1 MIENFTEN
9 LELGGT
15 LMCIGMGT
23 VFSFLCILVF
33 SMGIMSKIVI
43 YLNKI
48 FPEAAAVVER
58 AGKKSNV
65 SEEEAIAVA
74 IAVAKARG

>member
-1 MIENFTEN
+1 MIENFVEN
-9 LELGGT
+9 LE
-15 LMCIGMGT
+15 IGMILMLIGLGF
-23 VFSFLCILVF
+23 VFAFLYIMVLIMRV
-33 SMGIMSKIVI
+33 MSKTII

-48 FPEAAAVVER
+48 FPEEVPVAER
-58 AGKKSNV
+58 AGKRTNV